1 MNKFDNDGSFLDQFM
16 KENKDKCEQEQTRE
30 RSAALQKPIKVT
42 WKMKGQMGGIKKKS
56 IATLM
61 KEGPSKKAE
70 VDDGEETMKT
80 LTKGYLSRYLE
91 ALLLFTKQSPLLM
104 CSGFTQLHKL

>member
-16 KENKDKCEQEQTRE
+16 KEHEESEQDNVKE
-30 RSAALQKPIKVT
+30 RSSALKQPIKVT

-61 KEGPSKKAE
+61 KEGSTRKAE
-70 VDDGEETMKT
+70 PEDEEGVVKT
-80 LTKGYLSRYLE
+80 LTKGYLSRYLG
-91 ALLLFTKQSPLLM
+91 LSLGIHTVYQY
-104 CSGFTQLHKL
+104 QLVSVVYGS

>member
-16 KENKDKCEQEQTRE
+16 KERKDEYQQESATE
-30 RSAALQKPIKVT
+30 RPVVSQKPIKVT

-61 KEGPSKKAE
+61 KEGTTKKDE
-70 VDDGEETMKT
+70 EETVKT
-80 LTKGYLSRYLE
+80 LTKGYLSKYLGV
-91 ALLLFTKQSPLLM
+91 LV
-104 CSGFTQLHKL
+104 

>member
-16 KENKDKCEQEQTRE
+16 KENKDKCEQEKATE
-30 RSAALQKPIKVT
+30 CTAALKKPIKVT

-61 KEGPSKKAE
+61 KEGPIKKAE
-70 VDDGEETMKT
+70 VEDEEETMKT
-80 LTKGYLSRYLE
+80 LTKGYLDRYLGD
-91 ALLLFTKQSPLLM
+91 LV
-104 CSGFTQLHKL
+104 

>member
-16 KENKDKCEQEQTRE
+16 KDRKDVCEKKESTE
-30 RSAALQKPIKVT
+30 RAGALQKPIKVT

-61 KEGPSKKAE
+61 KEGSTKKTE
-70 VDDGEETMKT
+70 LEEEEEI

-91 ALLLFTKQSPLLM
+91 TLV
-104 CSGFTQLHKL
+104 